1 MTKESLLSISPIDG
15 RYKNKVKELENYFSE
30 FALIKTRVEVEIRWL
45 LFLLNT
51 KSIKLLPL
59 INKNQKKKIESIFLN
74 FNLKEASKVKSIEK
88 ITNHDVKAVEV
99 YIVIWKLRETIIVFT
114 LVRISSIT
122 FFITLM
128 HIIKYS
134 L

>member
-15 RYKNKVKELENYFSE
+15 RYKNKVKDLENYFSE

-45 LFLLNT
+45 LFLLNI
-51 KSIKLLPL
+51 KSLNFLPL

-99 YIVIWKLRETIIVFT
+99 YIVKQLDSVGLSKLSEFV
-114 LVRISSIT
+114 
-122 FFITLM
+122 
-128 HIIKYS
+128 HIC
-134 L
+134 

>member
-51 KSIKLLPL
+51 KSFKFLPL
-59 INKNQKKKIESIFLN
+59 INYPFKFYT
-74 FNLKEASKVKSIEK
+74 F
-88 ITNHDVKAVEV
+88 
-99 YIVIWKLRETIIVFT
+99 YIVNVSNVKLII
-114 LVRISSIT
+114 L
-122 FFITLM
+122 L
-128 HIIKYS
+128 
-134 L
+134 

>member
-15 RYKNKVKELENYFSE
+15 RYKNKIKELENYFSE

-51 KSIKLLPL
+51 KSFKFLPST
-59 INKNQKKKIESIFLN
+59 NKNQHKKIEKIYLN

-88 ITNHDVKAVEV
+88 ITKRVVRLEPEIDPN
-99 YIVIWKLRETIIVFT
+99 IIAGIELKVGSF
-114 LVRISSIT
+114 LFNSSINSKLESMKN
-122 FFITLM
+122 IL
-128 HIIKYS
+128 KRG
-134 L
+134 

>member
-15 RYKNKVKELENYFSE
+15 RYKNKVKELENYFSK

-51 KSIKLLPL
+51 KSFKFLPL

-74 FNLKEASKVKSIEK
+74 FNLKEASKVKSI
-88 ITNHDVKAVEV
+88 
-99 YIVIWKLRETIIVFT
+99 
-114 LVRISSIT
+114 
-122 FFITLM
+122 
-128 HIIKYS
+128 
-134 L
+134 